1 MDSMMTDLLG
11 SHGWWVVALVLVAA
25 EIVAPGFFLLW
36 IGIAAALMGVLLLFF
51 PGMPFL
57 LQTVVFGVLAVGTCL
72 VYWKFIR
79 PSAETRDDQPMLNR
93 RSERMIGRRV
103 LAATT
108 FVNGRGKVRVGD
120 SEWLAEGP
128 DVAAGDAVEVV
139 GVSGATLRVV
149 PAGEESPLRE

>member
-11 SHGWWVVALVLVAA
+11 NYGWWVVALVLVAA

-36 IGIAAALMGVLLLFF
+36 IGIAAALMGLLLLLF
-51 PGMPFL
+51 PDMPFL

-72 VYWKFIR
+72 IYWKFIR

-93 RSERMIGRRV
+93 KGERMIGRRV
-103 LAATT
+103 LAVTT

-128 DVAAGDAVEVV
+128 DVAVGDAVEVV
-139 GVSGATLRVV
+139 GVNGATLRVV
-149 PAGEESPLRE
+149 HAGDSPLRE